1 MIEAL
6 RSIKQSE
13 TKAEERMQAAE
24 KEALALVDQAA
35 GDARAVIASA
45 EQAAVAEAGRM
56 METACAEARAEAEKI
71 IQAGHDDARRIAEQ
85 GQGRLDPAAA
95 AIVAQ
100 IIGEA

>member
-13 TKAEERMQAAE
+13 TKAEERMQAAD

-45 EQAAVAEAGRM
+45 EQAAVVEAGRM
-56 METACAEARAEAEKI
+56 MDTACAGARAEAEKI
-71 IQAGHDDARRIAEQ
+71 IQAGQDDARRIAAQ
-85 GQGRLDPAAA
+85 GQSRLGPAAA
-95 AIVAQ
+95 VIVAQ